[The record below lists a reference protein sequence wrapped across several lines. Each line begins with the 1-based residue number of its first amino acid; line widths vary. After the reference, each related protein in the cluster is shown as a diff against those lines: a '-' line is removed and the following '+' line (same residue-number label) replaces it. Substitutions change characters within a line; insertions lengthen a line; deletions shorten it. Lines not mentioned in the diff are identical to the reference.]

1 MSVLRITGG
10 RALRGSVRVHGAK
23 NSVLPIFAAC
33 LVARGVTVIHNC
45 PNIADVD
52 AAMQILIHLGCKA
65 ERDGDTVTV
74 DTSTM
79 TNAEVPHSL
88 MQEMRSSVIFLGS
101 ILGRCGEASI
111 STPGGCEL
119 GPRPIDM
126 HLAALRQLGAEI
138 TDNGG
143 SLVCRANRLRGAKI
157 TLRSPSVG
165 ATENAILAACFAEGT
180 TVISNAA
187 REPEISD
194 LQRYLRALGITVL
207 GAGTPTIVVEGRL
220 VRVDTAHRVI
230 PDRIVAV
237 TYLCAA
243 AATGGEITLT
253 DVNPAHFTT
262 VTDALTN
269 MGCAITR
276 TGDSVTLSASG
287 RLYALEPVMTE
298 PYPGF
303 PTDAQAGL
311 MAACLRAQGTTSFI
325 ENIFDNRYRHADEM
339 RRFGANIKLEGR
351 VALVTGVKSLKAAP
365 VKSPDLRGGAALV
378 IAALSAEGTSEVSDI
393 HHIDRGYDDLAG
405 ALTQL
410 GAEIVRIDS

>member
-1 MSVLRITGG
+1 
-10 RALRGSVRVHGAK
+10 
-23 NSVLPIFAAC
+23 
-33 LVARGVTVIHNC
+33 
-45 PNIADVD
+45 VD